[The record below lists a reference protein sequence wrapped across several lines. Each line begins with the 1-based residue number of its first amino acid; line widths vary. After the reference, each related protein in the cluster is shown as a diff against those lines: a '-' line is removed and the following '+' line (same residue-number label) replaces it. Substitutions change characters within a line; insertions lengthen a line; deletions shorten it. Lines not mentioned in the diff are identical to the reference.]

1 MVNDIKKKKKTVDG
15 GKPRKHNREREQK
28 CWGWGGE
35 CTLRS
40 STQGGPQGEGDV
52 GQRPEDGKGVS
63 PADLW
68 EAEGGAAAKVPTEEE
83 TWCV

>member
-1 MVNDIKKKKKTVDG
+1 M
-15 GKPRKHNREREQK
+15 
-28 CWGWGGE
+28 
-35 CTLRS
+35 RS